1 MKLLLNKK
9 NIKQLSLSKKSI
21 QRDLTP
27 NIAGGEA
34 TYPLTDSC
42 GTCDKENA
50 CFYFPT
56 MRACTP

>member
-1 MKLLLNKK
+1 M
-9 NIKQLSLSKKSI
+9 KQLSINKKSI

-34 TYPLTDSC
+34 TRPLTDSC

-56 MRACTP
+56 MHACNP